1 VNLGESKVVNTS
13 NAGLRDEVAII
24 GIGCRYP
31 GANGVDEFWRMLRDG
46 VETITAYPGGRLPH
60 IDSVYAAKDDIASV
74 RGGFLTGI
82 DRFDAAFFGISPR
95 EAALLDPQQRMLLEV
110 AWEAIE
116 DAGIPIEKMA
126 ASETG
131 VFAGLWSGDYENC
144 LQQHSDGLDFYATTG
159 SGRYSASGRLAYVFD
174 LRGPNLTVDTAC
186 SSSLVAV
193 HLACRSLREGESEMA
208 LAGGANIILRP
219 ELTIAYSRAR
229 MLSPDGRSKF
239 GDASVNGYVRSEG
252 AGMILLKPL
261 ARAIADGDPI
271 YAVIRGSAVNNDG
284 RSSGMLVAPSRE
296 AQEAVLRRACKDAA
310 IDPGV
315 IDYIEAHG
323 TGTPV
328 GDPVEVGAIGQAIDT
343 PVRQRACLLGSVK
356 TNIGHTEAAAGA
368 ASIIKVA
375 LSLERATIPATLHL
389 QQPNPSIPWHR
400 LPVSL
405 ATATVPWPHTEPVRI
420 AGVSGFGITGT
431 NAHVVM
437 QSFGGPEQTCAGNR
451 SNFLFPLSAR
461 SEEALIEVAKS
472 WLGRL
477 ESDSSWPATLSDLAY
492 TAAVRR
498 SHHDFRLAIVAAS
511 REELIARLTLWLSGQ
526 QTEMVRAGQQLT
538 SRAYKTAFVFAGH
551 GAQWI
556 GMTRGLFEEAV
567 FRETLAKCDE
577 SIRRFAGWSV
587 IDQILSGE
595 MPENASI
602 AQPCLFAV
610 MVALAALWRSWGIEP
625 QAVVG
630 HSMGECAAA
639 VVSGA
644 LSLEDG
650 AAVISLRS
658 QLMNRVSG
666 KGGMV
671 FVALPLEGAAALA
684 AEYGTRLSVAVSNSP
699 GATVLS
705 GDLDAI
711 EDVMRLLNQREVFCR
726 RVRVDVASHSS
737 QMDPVLAELAQ
748 SLRDIQ
754 PQLGEVPIYST
765 TSGRIEDGTSLDS
778 SYWCAN
784 LRHPVLFSGAMEQL
798 LRDGFNC
805 FLEISPHPLLVQPME
820 ENCRAAGGQAIIAG
834 SLRRDGNDS
843 AEFLNSL
850 GLLYTSGLPI
860 DFTKLYPAGRC
871 LRLPTYPWQRERHW
885 IDTTS
890 MHEPLRPIAVPSVSG
905 SDKSSDLYELRWIE
919 TEPPQENSFCGLWI
933 IVGADDERTSLFFN
947 QMEALGN
954 QCVRVDGVEGLTDTL
969 ETAPAKCRGVIRI
982 SQAEGADAREASK
995 EAMDVVRT
1003 VRACAAATTPPRLL
1017 LVSANVWRIQGDA
1030 GEVCVA
1036 QSPAWGIGRIIERE
1050 HPELRPMNI
1059 DLSCGLDRNEVETL
1073 ARLACGNAREAQL
1086 ALRGRKI
1093 FAPRYERVQGQGE
1106 DAAPSFQAN
1115 ATYLITGGLG
1125 GVGLHLADWLVK
1137 KGARQIALVSRR
1149 APDESARQRIARL
1162 ESTGASL
1169 RIFSADTADQS
1180 QLRSVFETIRAELA
1194 PLKGVFHL
1202 AAVMEPAL
1210 IGKMDGLG
1218 LERVMHSKA
1227 GTAWALHQ
1235 NLDGCDL
1242 DFFVLFSSIAA
1253 AFGQPGLGSYAAAN
1267 AYVEALGRYRR
1278 ARELP
1283 GQSVQWGIWESTGLH
1298 DGGRQNGDH
1307 LYRQIGFNPASVETS
1322 LEALPRLMALK
1333 EKDVMAAWVDWDKF
1347 ARGFEPSARP
1357 SAFERLLP
1365 IPAKADETPSSSAS
1379 SLEEKLAKLDPDRR
1393 KDALERHL
1401 RETLAAV
1408 LKTAAQRIDPVKPFG
1423 AMGVDSLMALEFVR
1437 RLSAETTVRLPVT
1450 VVFNYPTIHLLAAE
1464 IGRRMD
1470 LYADVEQLPAASLV
1484 GVASSAVGDLT
1495 EEEAIEAL
1503 MNKGGF
1509 S

>member
-1 VNLGESKVVNTS
+1 VNLDESKVLNTS
-13 NAGLRDEVAII
+13 NAGSRDGVAII

-46 VETITAYPGGRLPH
+46 VETITTYPGGRLPH
-60 IDSVYAAKDDIASV
+60 IDSVYAAKDGIATV
-74 RGGFLTGI
+74 RGGFLSGI

-116 DAGIPIEKMA
+116 DAGIPVEKMA
-126 ASETG
+126 ASQTG
-131 VFAGLWSGDYENC
+131 VFAGIWSGDYENC

-159 SGRYSASGRLAYVFD
+159 SGRYPASGRLAYLFD

-296 AQEAVLRRACKDAA
+296 AQAAVLRRACKDAD
-310 IDPGV
+310 IDPGA

-328 GDPVEVGAIGQAIDT
+328 GDPVEVEAIGQTVDT
-343 PVRQRACLLGSVK
+343 PARQRACLLGSVK

-405 ATATVPWPHTEPVRI
+405 PTATVPWPHTEPLRL

-437 QSFGGPEQTCAGNR
+437 ESLVAPEQPSAGNR
-451 SNFLFPLSAR
+451 SNYLFPLSAQ
-461 SEEALIEVAKS
+461 SEEALAAVAKS
-472 WLGRL
+472 WLAHL
-477 ESDSSWPATLSDLAY
+477 ESDSSWPVTLGDLAY
-492 TAAVRR
+492 TAAIRR
-498 SHHDFRLAIVAAS
+498 SHHDYRLAVVAAS
-511 REELIARLTLWLSGQ
+511 RTELIERLTLWLNGQ
-526 QTEMVRAGQQLT
+526 QAEMVRAGRQLT
-538 SRAYKTAFVFAGH
+538 SGAYKTVFVFAGH
-551 GAQWI
+551 GSQWI
-556 GMTRGLFEEAV
+556 GMARGLFEEPV
-567 FRETLAKCDE
+567 FRDTLAKCDE
-577 SIRRFAGWSV
+577 AIRRFAGWSV
-587 IDQILSGE
+587 VDQILSGE

-639 VVSGA
+639 VVCGA

-650 AAVISLRS
+650 AKVISARS
-658 QLMNRVSG
+658 QLMSRVSG

-671 FVALPLEGAAALA
+671 FVALPLEEAAALA
-684 AEYGTRLSVAVSNSP
+684 AQYGGRLSVAVSNSP

-705 GDLDAI
+705 GALDAI
-711 EDVMRLLNQREVFCR
+711 EDVIRLLNQREVFCR

-737 QMDPVLAELAQ
+737 QMDPLLAELTQ
-748 SLRDIQ
+748 SLHDLEPRLAEI
-754 PQLGEVPIYST
+754 PFYST
-765 TSGRIEDGTSLDS
+765 TRGRIEEGASLDAT
-778 SYWCAN
+778 YWSEN
-784 LRHPVLFSGAMEQL
+784 LRHPVLFSGAIDQL
-798 LRDGFNC
+798 TRDGFNY
-805 FLEISPHPLLVQPME
+805 FIEISPHPLLVQAMD
-820 ENCRAAGGQAIIAG
+820 ENCRAGGKQAIIAG
-834 SLRRDGNDS
+834 SLKRDGSDS
-843 AEFLNSL
+843 AEILNSL
-850 GLLYTSGLPI
+850 GLVYTSGRPI

-871 LRLPTYPWQRERHW
+871 LRLPAYPWQRERHW
-885 IDTTS
+885 LDTNS
-890 MHEPLRPIAVPSVSG
+890 MREAPRPIAVPSVSG
-905 SDKSSDLYELRWIE
+905 SDKFSDLYEPRWIE
-919 TEPPQENSFCGLWI
+919 TDLPQESSFCGLWI
-933 IVGADDERTSLFFN
+933 IVGVDDERTSLLLN

-954 QCVRVDGVEGLTDTL
+954 QCVRVDGVEGLANTL
-969 ETAPAKCRGVIRI
+969 ETSPATCRGVIRI
-982 SQAEGADAREASK
+982 SQAEGADPQEASK
-995 EAMDVVRT
+995 DAMDVVRT
-1003 VRACAAATTPPRLL
+1003 VLACAEATTPPRLV
-1017 LVSANVWRIQGDA
+1017 LVSAHVWHMQGEA

-1050 HPELRPMNI
+1050 HPELRPANI
-1059 DLSCGLDRNEVETL
+1059 DLSSVLDRNEIETL
-1073 ARLACGNAREAQL
+1073 ARLACENATESQL
-1086 ALRGRKI
+1086 ALRGRKVL
-1093 FAPRYERVQGQGE
+1093 ALRYERVQAQGE
-1106 DAAPSFQAN
+1106 SAAPSFRPD

-1125 GVGLHLADWLVK
+1125 GVGLHLAEWLVK
-1137 KGARQIALVSRR
+1137 AGARQIALVSRR
-1149 APDESARQRIARL
+1149 APDEAARQRIAQL

-1169 RIFSADTADQS
+1169 RIFSADTADQA
-1180 QLRSVFETIRAELA
+1180 QLRSVLDTIRAELA

-1202 AAVMEPAL
+1202 AAIMEPAL
-1210 IGKMDGLG
+1210 MNNIDGQV

-1242 DFFVLFSSIAA
+1242 DFFILFSSIAS

-1278 ARELP
+1278 ARDLT

-1298 DGGRQNGDH
+1298 DGGRQGGDD
-1307 LYRQIGFNPASVETS
+1307 LFRQIGFHPASVEKS
-1322 LEALPRLMALK
+1322 LQALPLLMALK
-1333 EKDVMAAWVDWDKF
+1333 ETDVMAAWVDWEKF
-1347 ARGFEPSARP
+1347 ARSFEPSLRP
-1357 SAFERLLP
+1357 SLFQRLLP
-1365 IPAKADETPSSSAS
+1365 TLTTANEAPSSPAS
-1379 SLEEKLAKLDPDRR
+1379 SLEEKLAKLEPDRR
-1393 KDALERHL
+1393 ADALEKHL

-1408 LKTAAQRIDPVKPFG
+1408 LKTASQRIDPLKPFG
-1423 AMGVDSLMALEFVR
+1423 TMGVDSLMALEFVR

-1464 IGRRMD
+1464 IVRRMA
-1470 LYADVEQLPAASLV
+1470 LSADVEQLPAAGLV
-1484 GVASSAVGDLT
+1484 AAASSAVADLT
-1495 EEEAIEAL
+1495 EDEAIEEL

>member
-1 VNLGESKVVNTS
+1 VNLSESKVVNTS
-13 NAGLRDEVAII
+13 DAGLRDGVAII

-46 VETITAYPGGRLPH
+46 VETITTYPGGRLPH
-60 IDSVYAAKDDIASV
+60 IDSVYAAKDAIATV

-116 DAGIPIEKMA
+116 DAGIPVEKMA
-126 ASETG
+126 ASQTG

-159 SGRYSASGRLAYVFD
+159 SGRYSASGRIAYVFD
-174 LRGPNLTVDTAC
+174 LRGPNLSVDTAC

-193 HLACRSLREGESEMA
+193 HLACRSLRDGESEMA

-296 AQEAVLRRACKDAA
+296 AQAAVLRRACKDAD
-310 IDPGV
+310 IDPGA

-328 GDPVEVGAIGQAIDT
+328 GDPVEVEAIGQTVDT
-343 PVRQRACLLGSVK
+343 PARHRACLLGSVK

-405 ATATVPWPHTEPVRI
+405 PTATVPWPHTEPVRL
-420 AGVSGFGITGT
+420 AGVSAFGITGT

-437 QSFGGPEQTCAGNR
+437 ESFAGSEQPCAGNR
-451 SNFLFPLSAR
+451 NSYLFPLSAR

-472 WLGRL
+472 WLGHL
-477 ESDSSWPATLSDLAY
+477 KSDSSWPATLSDLAY

-511 REELIARLTLWLSGQ
+511 RVELIERLTLWLNGQ
-526 QTEMVRAGQQLT
+526 QAEMVRVGRPLI
-538 SRAYKTAFVFAGH
+538 SEPCKTVFVFAGH

-556 GMTRGLFEEAV
+556 GMTRGLFGEPV
-567 FRETLAKCDE
+567 FLQTLAKCDE

-610 MVALAALWRSWGIEP
+610 MVALAALWRNWGIEP

-650 AAVISLRS
+650 AKVISVRS
-658 QLMNRVSG
+658 QLMSRVSG

-671 FVALPLEGAAALA
+671 FVALPLQDAAALA
-684 AEYGTRLSVAVSNSP
+684 AQYGNRLSVAVSNSP

-705 GDLDAI
+705 GALDAI

-737 QMDPVLAELAQ
+737 QMDPLLAELTQ

-754 PQLGEVPIYST
+754 PRLGNIPLYST
-765 TSGRIEDGTSLDS
+765 TRGRIEDGDALDAT
-778 SYWCAN
+778 YWSDN
-784 LRHPVLFSGAMEQL
+784 LRHPVLFSGAMDQL
-798 LRDGFNC
+798 SRDGFNC
-805 FLEISPHPLLVQPME
+805 FIEISPHPLLVQAME
-820 ENCRAAGGQAIIAG
+820 ENCRAGGNPAIIAG
-834 SLRRDGNDS
+834 SLRRDGSDS
-843 AEFLNSL
+843 AEILNAL
-850 GLLYTSGLPI
+850 GLLYISGRPI

-871 LRLPTYPWQRERHW
+871 LRLPAYPWQRERHW
-885 IDTTS
+885 IDTNS
-890 MHEPLRPIAVPSVSG
+890 MHEPLGPIAVPSASR
-905 SDKSSDLYELRWIE
+905 SDNFNDLYEPRWVE
-919 TEPPQENSFCGLWI
+919 TDLPQESSFCGLWI
-933 IVGADDERTSLFFN
+933 IVGADDQRTSLFLN

-954 QCVRVDGVEGLTDTL
+954 QCVRVDGVEELANTL
-969 ETAPAKCRGVIRI
+969 ESAPAECRGVIRI
-982 SQAEGADAREASK
+982 SKAKGADPEEASK

-1003 VRACAAATTPPRLL
+1003 VLACAEATTPPRLL
-1017 LVSANVWRIQGDA
+1017 LVSAHVWHVQGDT

-1036 QSPAWGIGRIIERE
+1036 QSPAWGIGRIVERE
-1050 HPELRPMNI
+1050 HPELRPVNI
-1059 DLSCGLDRNEVETL
+1059 DLSSGLDRNEVETL
-1073 ARLACGNAREAQL
+1073 ARLACGNAMDSQL
-1086 ALRGRKI
+1086 ALRGRKVLSL
-1093 FAPRYERVQGQGE
+1093 RYERVQAQGQ
-1106 DAAPSFQAN
+1106 DAAPSFRPN
-1115 ATYLITGGLG
+1115 AAYLITGGLG
-1125 GVGLHLADWLVK
+1125 GIGLHLAEWLVK
-1137 KGARQIALVSRR
+1137 EGARQIALVSRR
-1149 APDESARQRIARL
+1149 APDETARQRIMQL
-1162 ESTGASL
+1162 ESTGASV
-1169 RIFSADTADQS
+1169 RIFSADTADRA
-1180 QLRSVFETIRAELA
+1180 QLRNVLETIRAEMA
-1194 PLKGVFHL
+1194 PLRGVFHL
-1202 AAVMEPAL
+1202 AAIMEPAL
-1210 IGKMDGLG
+1210 IGNIDGQV
-1218 LERVMHSKA
+1218 LERVMRSKA

-1278 ARELP
+1278 AKELT

-1307 LYRQIGFNPASVETS
+1307 LYRQIGFNPATVEKS
-1322 LEALPRLMALK
+1322 LQALPRLMALK
-1333 EKDVMAAWVDWDKF
+1333 KTDVMAAWVDWEKF
-1347 ARGFEPSARP
+1347 ARGFEPSLRP
-1357 SAFERLLP
+1357 SAFRRLLP
-1365 IPAKADETPSSSAS
+1365 TSATVNETPSSPAS
-1379 SLEEKLAKLDPDRR
+1379 SLEEKLTKLDPDRR
-1393 KDALERHL
+1393 TDALEKHL

-1423 AMGVDSLMALEFVR
+1423 AMGVDSLMALELVR

-1464 IGRRMD
+1464 IVRRMA
-1470 LYADVEQLPAASLV
+1470 LSVEVEQLPGARLV
-1484 GVASSAVGDLT
+1484 AVASSAVADLT
-1495 EEEAIEAL
+1495 EDEAIEEL

>member
-1 VNLGESKVVNTS
+1 VNLGESKVVNTT
-13 NAGLRDEVAII
+13 NALRDGVAII

-46 VETITAYPGGRLPH
+46 VETITTYPGGRLPH
-60 IDSVYAAKDDIASV
+60 IDSVYAAKDGIATV

-116 DAGIPIEKMA
+116 DAGIPVEKMA
-126 ASETG
+126 ASQTG

-144 LQQHSDGLDFYATTG
+144 LQQHSDGFDFYATIG
-159 SGRYSASGRLAYVFD
+159 SGRYSASGRLAFVFD

-193 HLACRSLREGESEMA
+193 HLACRSLRDGESEMA

-252 AGMILLKPL
+252 AAMILLKPL

-328 GDPVEVGAIGQAIDT
+328 GDPVEVGAIGQAVDT
-343 PVRQRACLLGSVK
+343 PARQRACLLGSVK

-368 ASIIKVA
+368 ASIIKAA
-375 LSLERATIPATLHL
+375 LSLQRATIPATLHL

-437 QSFGGPEQTCAGNR
+437 ESFGGPEQTCATGR
-451 SNFLFPLSAR
+451 SNYLVPLSAR
-461 SEEALIEVAKS
+461 SEEALMAVAKS

-477 ESDSSWPATLSDLAY
+477 ESDSSWPATLGDLAY

-511 REELIARLTLWLSGQ
+511 REELIERLTLWLNGQ
-526 QTEMVRAGQQLT
+526 QAEMVRAGRQLT
-538 SRAYKTAFVFAGH
+538 SGAYKTAFVFAGH

-556 GMTRGLFEEAV
+556 GMARGLFEEAV

-602 AQPCLFAV
+602 AQPCLFGV

-650 AAVISLRS
+650 AKVISVRS
-658 QLMNRVSG
+658 RLMSRVSG

-671 FVALPLEGAAALA
+671 FVALPLEDAAALA
-684 AEYGTRLSVAVSNSP
+684 AEYGSRLSTAVSNSP
-699 GATVLS
+699 AATVLS

-737 QMDPVLAELAQ
+737 QMDPLLAELTQ

-754 PQLGEVPIYST
+754 PRLAEIPLYST
-765 TSGRIEDGTSLDS
+765 TRGRIEDGAALDAT
-778 SYWCAN
+778 YWSAN
-784 LRHPVLFSGAMEQL
+784 LRHPVLFSGAMDQL
-798 LRDGFNC
+798 SRDGFNC
-805 FLEISPHPLLVQPME
+805 FVEISPHPLLVQAME
-820 ENCRAAGGQAIIAG
+820 ENCRAGGNQAIIAG
-834 SLRRDGNDS
+834 SLRRDGSDS
-843 AEFLNSL
+843 AEILNSL
-850 GLLYTSGLPI
+850 GLLYTSGRPI
-860 DFTKLYPAGRC
+860 DFTKLYSSGRC

-885 IDTTS
+885 IDTNS
-890 MHEPLRPIAVPSVSG
+890 MHETLWPIAVPAASG
-905 SDKSSDLYELRWIE
+905 SDESSHLYEPRWIE
-919 TEPPQENSFCGLWI
+919 TDPPQESSFCGLWI
-933 IVGADDERTSLFFN
+933 IVGVDDEKTSLFLN
-947 QMEALGN
+947 QMEAFGN
-954 QCVRVDGVEGLTDTL
+954 QCVRVDGVEELTNTL

-982 SQAEGADAREASK
+982 SQAEGADPQEASK
-995 EAMDVVRT
+995 EVMDVVRT
-1003 VRACAAATTPPRLL
+1003 VRACAAATIPPRLL
-1017 LVSANVWRIQGDA
+1017 LVSAHVWHMQGDA
-1030 GEVCVA
+1030 GEVSVA
-1036 QSPAWGIGRIIERE
+1036 QSPAWGIGRVIEAE

-1059 DLSCGLDRNEVETL
+1059 DLSSCPDRNEVESL
-1073 ARLACGNAREAQL
+1073 ARLASGNAPESQL
-1086 ALRGRKI
+1086 ALRGRKVL
-1093 FAPRYERVQGQGE
+1093 ALRYERARGQGE
-1106 DAAPSFQAN
+1106 VSALPFRPEK
-1115 ATYLITGGLG
+1115 TYLITGGLG
-1125 GVGLHLADWLVK
+1125 GIGMHLAEWLVTN
-1137 KGARQIALVSRR
+1137 GARQLALVSRR
-1149 APDESARQRIARL
+1149 APDEAARQRIARL
-1162 ESTGASL
+1162 ESTGASI
-1169 RIFSADTADQS
+1169 RIFGADIADQA
-1180 QLRSVFETIRAELA
+1180 QVRRVLETIQAELA

-1202 AAVMEPAL
+1202 AAVLEPAL
-1210 IGKMDGLG
+1210 MANMDAEG

-1227 GTAWALHQ
+1227 GTAWALNQ
-1235 NLDGCDL
+1235 NLDGCEL
-1242 DFFVLFSSIAA
+1242 DFFVLFSSITAVI
-1253 AFGQPGLGSYAAAN
+1253 GQSGLGSYAAAN

-1278 ARELP
+1278 ARDLTA
-1283 GQSVQWGIWESTGLH
+1283 QSIQWGVWESTGLV
-1298 DGGRQNGDH
+1298 DGRQNRD
-1307 LYRQIGFNPASVETS
+1307 LLFNRIGFHPASVEKS
-1322 LEALPRLMALK
+1322 LQALPRLMALK
-1333 EKDVMAAWVDWDKF
+1333 EKDVMAAWVDWEKF
-1347 ARGFEPSARP
+1347 AHAFEPSVRP
-1357 SAFERLLP
+1357 SAFQRLLP
-1365 IPAKADETPSSSAS
+1365 IPARANETPSSSAS

-1393 KDALERHL
+1393 TDALEKHL

-1437 RLSAETTVRLPVT
+1437 RLNAETTVRLPVT

-1464 IGRRMD
+1464 IVRRMA
-1470 LYADVEQLPAASLV
+1470 LSAEVEQLPAARLV
-1484 GVASSAVGDLT
+1484 AVASSAVADLT
-1495 EEEAIEAL
+1495 EDEAIEEL